1 LTAIEAEAL
10 IEDTPAMPSIEPK
23 IGDTVFHS
31 KFGRGLVMEAD
42 GRGDHYRVKVNF
54 DTHGV
59 KWLMSK
65 YANMQLLK

>member
-1 LTAIEAEAL
+1 
-10 IEDTPAMPSIEPK
+10 
-23 IGDTVFHS
+23 
-31 KFGRGLVMEAD
+31 MEAD